1 MLQLQLEIKELLDEV
16 RLVRRDLHK
25 IPEVAFE
32 EFKTMEYIAKYLDAL
47 NVSYEKNIVGTGVIA
62 YFPGKAGGNTLAF
75 RADMDALSVNERNEI
90 EFASNHAGVMHA
102 CGHDGHMAILLVFA
116 KCLSQMKESIKD
128 NIVLIF
134 QPAEEGP
141 GGALPIITEGY
152 LSKYG
157 VKEIYGLHLFP
168 QIEEGRI
175 GVRSGPMMSQ
185 TGEFDII
192 IHSKSGHG
200 AMPHVA
206 IDGVVIAAEMV
217 SGLQT
222 IASRS
227 INPIDP
233 AVLTIGRLYGGERR
247 NVIAKEV
254 VLEGTIRSFK
264 QEVFETIKNR
274 MADYKEGL
282 EKTHKCKIDL
292 VFRDMYPAVTNDD
305 FLTSEFI
312 KCSEESINII
322 DPIML
327 AEDFSYFQKEVPGV
341 FFFLGCK
348 NDEENYC
355 QPLHSDKFNFNER
368 ALVYGIQA
376 YVNIIKQRG
385 AIE

>member
-1 MLQLQLEIKELLDEV
+1 MLQLQIEIEALLDEV
-16 RLVRRDLHK
+16 RRVRRDLHK

-32 EFKTMEYIAKYLDAL
+32 EIKTMEYIVQYLDAL
-47 NVSYEKNIVGTGVIA
+47 GVGYEKSIVGTGVIA
-62 YFPGKAGGNTLAF
+62 YFPGKAGGNTIAF
-75 RADMDALSVNERNEI
+75 RADMDALSVMEKNDIDFSSTNT
-90 EFASNHAGVMHA
+90 GVMHA

-116 KCLSQMKESIKD
+116 KYLSQNKGILKD

-141 GGALPIITEGY
+141 GGALPMINEGY

-168 QIEEGRI
+168 QIEEGRF
-175 GVRSGPMMSQ
+175 GVRPGPMMSQ

-192 IHSKSGHG
+192 IHGKSGHG

-206 IDGVVIAAEMV
+206 IDGVIIAAEMV
-217 SGLQT
+217 NGLQT

-233 AVLTIGRLYGGERR
+233 VVLTIGRLYGGERR

-264 QEVFETIKNR
+264 QEVFDTIKDR
-274 MADYKEGL
+274 ITDYKEGL

-292 VFRDMYPAVTNDD
+292 VFRDMYPAVTNDE
-305 FLTSEFI
+305 FLTAEFI
-312 KCSEESINII
+312 KCNKDSINII

-341 FFFLGCK
+341 FFFLGCG
-348 NDEENYC
+348 NDEEYYC
-355 QPLHSDKFNFNER
+355 QPLHSDRFNFNER
-368 ALVYGIQA
+368 ALGYGIQA

-385 AIE
+385 AVD